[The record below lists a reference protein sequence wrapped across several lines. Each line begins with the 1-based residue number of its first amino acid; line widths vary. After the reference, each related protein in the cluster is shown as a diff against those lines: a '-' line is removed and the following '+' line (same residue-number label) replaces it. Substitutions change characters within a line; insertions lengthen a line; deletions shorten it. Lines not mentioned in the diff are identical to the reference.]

1 MDRPREISMIH
12 RIAGRWLACLLMA
25 TAGPCAVAE
34 PLTLARALERVA
46 ASNPSLAAE
55 VAQVDSVR
63 VRAERQA
70 MAPPFTLG
78 AEIENF
84 AGTGE
89 LHGFDSAEST
99 LQLSRV
105 IELGGKRAS
114 RRVLGEAE
122 IAQADH
128 ARMIARLD
136 AFSLATQRFA
146 EVVADQER
154 LALAN
159 ERVQLAGRTRQ
170 EVERVV
176 HGARNP
182 ETDLRGAEIALAEA
196 ELEREHAEHEL
207 RAARVTLASTWG
219 ARHADFDRAVLPLDQ
234 LAEPEA
240 FDVLVS
246 RLPGSSAL
254 RALNLEAEATIAR
267 EQVVAAESRPDLT
280 LSLGVRRLEAFGDQG
295 LVMAMSLPLGTASR
309 ARLSQ
314 AEARADSTSLAYRR
328 EAVAIDHYQQL
339 FEHYQELGHARTE
352 FHALTQSMIPKAH
365 QALALATRGFELGR
379 FPFISLAQAQQAVFE
394 LRRRRIDAALRYHT
408 LFARLQRQVAAA
420 EAP

>member
-1 MDRPREISMIH
+1 MFH
-12 RIAGRWLACLLMA
+12 RNASRWLACLLMA
-25 TAGPCAVAE
+25 SAVPCAAAE

-55 VAQVDSVR
+55 VAQAESVR
-63 VRAERQA
+63 ARAERQA
-70 MAPPFTLG
+70 MAPPLTLG
-78 AEIENF
+78 TEIENF
-84 AGTGE
+84 AGTGQ

-105 IELGGKRAS
+105 VELGGKRSS
-114 RRVLGEAE
+114 RLALGEAQ

-136 AFSLATQRFA
+136 AFSLTTQRFA

-154 LALAN
+154 LALAT
-159 ERVQLAGRTRQ
+159 ERAQLAGRTRQ

-176 HGARNP
+176 RGARNP
-182 ETDLRGAEIALAEA
+182 ETDLHAAEIALAEA

-219 ARHADFDRAVLPLDQ
+219 ARQADFDRAVLPLDQ
-234 LAEPEA
+234 LAEPEP
-240 FDVLVS
+240 FDALVS

-254 RALNLEAEATIAR
+254 RALNLETEAMVAR
-267 EQVVAAESRPDLT
+267 ERVAAAESRPDLT

-314 AEARADSTSLAYRR
+314 AEARADSTALAHRR
-328 EAVAIDHYQQL
+328 EAVAIDHYRQL
-339 FEHYQELGHARTE
+339 FEYYQELGHARTE
-352 FHALTQSMIPKAH
+352 FQALTQAMIPKAE
-365 QALALATRGFELGR
+365 QALTLAMRGFELGR
-379 FPFISLAQAQQAVFE
+379 FPFISLAQAQETVFE

-408 LFARLQRQVAAA
+408 LFAGMQRQVAAA